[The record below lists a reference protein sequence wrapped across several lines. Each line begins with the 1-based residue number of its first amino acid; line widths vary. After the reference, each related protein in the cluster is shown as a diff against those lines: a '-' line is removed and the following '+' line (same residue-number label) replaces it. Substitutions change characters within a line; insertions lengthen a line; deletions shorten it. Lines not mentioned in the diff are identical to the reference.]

1 MHFLKEI
8 VKTPILED
16 PPKKHVRVHRH
27 FYRYSKGEFI
37 GPALKISKT
46 NTRITLKGSH
56 EYEDLIIEIV
66 SNTIPENEVEIKG
79 TLITGTDISDII
91 TDLGFKWDLKKS
103 TGKTKN
109 YKANIST
116 VIDKKILL
124 QSIEI
129 FRKNTYFLISFNI
142 NPTCKV
148 STKKTIPQPSK
159 KKIED
164 DDINKRITFCSGVIE
179 NNEYNRELVISSAF
193 PDFKKDI
200 SSKWN
205 NILITN
211 NYKISDIILPDDVKD
226 WGLKRIMAIRKG
238 KLFRTVEIDGEI
250 IEKQYSIVV

>member
-1 MHFLKEI
+1 ME
-8 VKTPILED
+8 
-16 PPKKHVRVHRH
+16 
-27 FYRYSKGEFI
+27 EFSRK
-37 GPALKISKT
+37 PL
-46 NTRITLKGSH
+46 
-56 EYEDLIIEIV
+56 
-66 SNTIPENEVEIKG
+66 
-79 TLITGTDISDII
+79 
-91 TDLGFKWDLKKS
+91 FMW
-103 TGKTKN
+103 KTKSLCN
-109 YKANIST
+109 A
-116 VIDKKILL
+116 
-124 QSIEI
+124 
-129 FRKNTYFLISFNI
+129 NTYFLISFNI

-250 IEKQYSIVV
+250 IEKQYSIVVW